1 MQLEIY
7 LQETERLAAKHQNV
21 LLEIS
26 DQIKINDELGT
37 IEEQAMLHSVQVV
50 IENAIGKARH
60 LLKMHNKKVPVSV
73 YDLFEDLKA
82 NGFINHQD
90 LNQWKKVI
98 GLRNTI
104 VHEYMKVD
112 VELLK
117 KVILEKQYKFV
128 LQFLKKPFD
137 RFLVSSK

>member
-7 LQETERLAAKHQNV
+7 QQETEKLAKKHQSI
-21 LLEIS
+21 LLEIRG
-26 DQIKINDELGT
+26 QIEANDELSL
-37 IEEQAMLHSVQVV
+37 IEEQAMLHSIQVV

-60 LLKMHNKKVPVSV
+60 LLKMHNKKVPVSG

-82 NGFINHQD
+82 NGFINQQD

-112 VELLK
+112 LELLK

-128 LQFLKKPFD
+128 IQFLNAPFD
-137 RFLVSSK
+137 QFVEKSK

>member
-7 LQETERLAAKHQNV
+7 QQETEKLAKKHQSI
-21 LLEIS
+21 LLEIKG
-26 DQIKINDELGT
+26 QIEANDELSL
-37 IEEQAMLHSVQVV
+37 IEEQAMLHSIQVV

-60 LLKMHNKKVPVSV
+60 LLKMHYKKVPVSG

-82 NGFINHQD
+82 NGFINQQD

-112 VELLK
+112 LELLK

-128 LQFLKKPFD
+128 IQFLNAPFD
-137 RFLVSSK
+137 QFVAKSK